1 MSHPYEDE
9 QVTEILIQGA
19 PDWLP
24 IKRGSFTVVTVEY
37 ESPLISGEKRSRT
50 GLTAVDKMDGQE
62 VFFWTDYLI
71 AVKYS
76 SEDQNTAGITPMD
89 GRMLP

>member
-1 MSHPYEDE
+1 MIPYEDE

-24 IKRGSFTVVTVEY
+24 IKRGTFTVVEVDFD
-37 ESPLISGEKRSRT
+37 GRKRT

-62 VFFWTDYLI
+62 VFFWTDYLV
-71 AVKYS
+71 AVKYT
-76 SEDQNTAGITPMD
+76 SEANNSGNVTPMD

>member
-1 MSHPYEDE
+1 MIPYEDD

-24 IKRGSFTVVTVEY
+24 IKRGSFTVVNVEFD
-37 ESPLISGEKRSRT
+37 SPLIEGEKRART

-62 VFFWTDYLI
+62 VFFWTDYLV

-76 SEDQNTAGITPMD
+76 TEEGNPTGISPAD
-89 GRMLP
+89 GRLLP